1 MLLPPPLKVNDRL
14 MAIAPCGTLR
24 KREKEKFL
32 AGLKIWEDRGYH
44 IDLEDNY
51 QAQDGYL
58 AGSDEIRRQALYKA
72 WTNPE
77 YKAIICV
84 RGGYGGA
91 RLLENW
97 QWMPI
102 DTPKWLIGF
111 SDVTTLL
118 WSLYQENITA
128 LHGPVITTIS
138 QESPSSLKRLFDYLE
153 GKKIAPLKGNGWG
166 GGKQK
171 GKLLVGN
178 LTVATNILGTSLC
191 PDFDG
196 VILALEDVGEAPYR
210 LDRMLTQ
217 WRLMGVLEKV
227 KGIALGR
234 FSGCDVSDNIPS
246 WTAPEVLKER
256 LGGLNIP
263 IVSDLPFGHDG
274 DNACLPLGQIAHID
288 GDEGILAVGDDE

>member
-24 KREKEKFL
+24 EKEKEKFL
-32 AGLKIWEDRGYH
+32 AGLKVWEDRGYH
-44 IDLEDNY
+44 IDLEENY
-51 QAQDGYL
+51 LAQDGYL
-58 AGSDEIRRQALYKA
+58 AGSDEIRRQALQKA

-77 YKAIICV
+77 YKGIICV

-102 DTPKWLIGF
+102 DSPKWLIGF

-118 WSLYQENITA
+118 WSLYQENITT

-138 QESPSSLKRLFDYLE
+138 QESPSSLQRLFDYLE
-153 GKKIAPLKGNGWG
+153 GKAVAPLRGKGWG

-171 GKLLVGN
+171 GRLLGGN
-178 LTVATNILGTSLC
+178 LTVATNMLGTPLC
-191 PDFDG
+191 PSFDG

-234 FSGCDVSDNIPS
+234 FSGCDVPKNIPS
-246 WTAPEVLKER
+246 WTVKEVLKER

-274 DNACLPLGQIAHID
+274 ENACLPLGQMAYID
-288 GDEGILAVGDDE
+288 GDEGLLEVG